1 MSCYKSTV
9 RDDELH
15 ETMRSGGG
23 TIAEVKRTPAVF
35 IRTLGVFDVIRDD
48 TPAPSFVWQSK
59 KARHLLKIL
68 IARRKATSREQLIEL
83 LWPEVDQAKA
93 GNRLSVLLW
102 TLRNVLQPRTGEEPL
117 VSNAGMV
124 WLDHIHVNVD
134 VEEFLS
140 DANAALAAHRGGRPD
155 ATERL
160 MAAIAAYTGDF
171 LEDDAHQDWATLLA
185 EEVRATHIAL
195 LRALA
200 GGLRQIGD
208 IDEAIRYLLRLLGQD
223 PFDEQAHLDLV
234 DMQLDTG
241 HFDEALRHYDI
252 YVQRMK
258 EIDVYPQPL
267 SHERRSK

>member
-1 MSCYKSTV
+1 
-9 RDDELH
+9 
-15 ETMRSGGG
+15 MRNGGG
-23 TIAEVKRTPAVF
+23 VIAEVKRNPAVS

-48 TPAPSFVWQSK
+48 TPVPSFVWKSK
-59 KARHLLKIL
+59 KAQHLLKIL

-83 LWPEVDQAKA
+83 LWPEGDLAKA

-102 TLRNVLQPRTGEEPL
+102 TLRNVLQPRACEGPL
-117 VSNAGMV
+117 ASNAGMV

-140 DANAALAAHRGGRPD
+140 EANAALAVHQGGRPD

-171 LEDDAHQDWATLLA
+171 LEEDAHQNWATPLA

-200 GGLRQIGD
+200 ARLRQTGE
-208 IDEAIRYLLRLLGQD
+208 IDGAIRYLLRLIGQD

-234 DMQLDTG
+234 TMQLDTG
-241 HFDEALRHYDI
+241 HFGEALRHYDI
-252 YVQRMK
+252 YVKRMK
-258 EIDVYPQPL
+258 AIDVYPQSL
-267 SHERRSK
+267 SHGCHRK